1 MYKHIKWWVFF
12 VNLPLDFDSTMG
24 SLMQA
29 MKVQMR
35 MFIGLTIG
43 VADSYVLRYWVLI
56 VACAFSFALNQVNN
70 GWTKKVS

>member
-1 MYKHIKWWVFF
+1 MYNIKWWVFF

-43 VADSYVLRYWVLI
+43 VADSYVLRYWVPI

-70 GWTKKVS
+70 GRTKKVS